1 MSGQQQT
8 QRQSGPPLKL
18 GVVFGGAAFVVGYAL
33 TYGLL
38 VADGA
43 LEGVEDSFQYAG
55 WVFFDA
61 QFVEADVGGPATVDT
76 LSFLS
81 RSDALSFPALTFTV
95 LIGLVILAAG
105 YFLTSS
111 YMVPG
116 TTTDEGT
123 VYGASIAVGYLPFAF
138 LGALLF
144 EVEWAASAFTEAS
157 SGTPDIFGAVLLAGI
172 VFPALLGA
180 VGGYLAVRRAGNAA
194 DAGAPAG
201 GTSPPQ

>member
-1 MSGQQQT
+1 MSGQQQTQT

-18 GVVFGGAAFVVGYAL
+18 GVVFGGAAFLVGYVV

-38 VADGA
+38 VVDGA
-43 LEGVEDSFQYAG
+43 LEGIEDSFQYAG

-61 QFVEADVGGPATVDT
+61 QFVEVDIGESATFDS
-76 LSFLS
+76 LSALA
-81 RSDALSFPALTFTV
+81 RSDVLSFPALTFTV

-116 TTTDEGT
+116 TTADEGT

-144 EVEWAASAFTEAS
+144 EAQFVND

-180 VGGYLAVRRAGNAA
+180 VGGYLAVRRAGNTA

>member
-18 GVVFGGAAFVVGYAL
+18 GVVFGGATFLVGYVV

-43 LEGVEDSFQYAG
+43 LEGIEDSFQYAG

-61 QFVEADVGGPATVDT
+61 QFVEADVGESATVDS
-76 LSFLS
+76 LSALA

-105 YFLTSS
+105 YVLTSS

-116 TTTDEGT
+116 TTADEGT

-144 EVEWAASAFTEAS
+144 EVQLGGDA

-180 VGGYLAVRRAGNAA
+180 VGGYLAVRRAGNTA

-201 GTSPPQ
+201 GTSPPH